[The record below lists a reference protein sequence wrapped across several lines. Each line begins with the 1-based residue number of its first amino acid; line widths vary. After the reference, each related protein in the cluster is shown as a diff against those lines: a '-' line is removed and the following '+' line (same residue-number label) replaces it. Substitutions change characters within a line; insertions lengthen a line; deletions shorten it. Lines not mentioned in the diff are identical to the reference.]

1 MYRRL
6 TMILKPLSFA
16 LVMLTASLL
25 QAYTVPDVDL
35 LDAKGARVAQA
46 SVREKKGKCHI
57 QLRSGKLRAGTYRFR
72 LTHAK
77 CAAPECAPQ
86 TVAET
91 TPFEVL
97 GDGTLSAWVNFPGV
111 KDSGGLEELLRKG
124 RLVLEALPADKETP
138 SACGRVERWF
148 SAFRDSRRGDQ

>member
-1 MYRRL
+1 
-6 TMILKPLSFA
+6 MILKPFSFA
-16 LVMLTASLL
+16 LLLLSASLL
-25 QAYTVPDVDL
+25 QAVSVPDVDL

-57 QLRSGKLRAGTYRFR
+57 QLHSGKLRAGTYRFR
-72 LTHAK
+72 LTQVK

-97 GDGTLSAWVNFPGV
+97 GDGTLSAWVDLPGV
-111 KDSGGLEELLRKG
+111 KDSGGLEQLLRKG
-124 RLVLEALPADKETP
+124 HLVLETLPADKQIP

-148 SAFRDSRRGDQ
+148 SAFRDSRRGDL